1 MAGQIRLGP
10 PNLRGRSSTGEHPPC
25 KREMPVRF
33 RSVSTMPASSRRWA
47 QRTVNP
53 SSPDLGG
60 SIPLAGTKLDPAR
73 HSVSVR
79 RAVLETAR
87 CRFDS
92 CPGSHSTRS
101 APSWRATER
110 FAAIV
115 EPVRRLVA
123 NEEIAGAEPAG
134 RSRLPPACRSK
145 ADRPLDKGQ
154 TVERYHARR
163 PSGGR
168 RQRDEPSGCD
178 PELSRCESGR
188 SPQRFRAQGKTA
200 SRQLGV
206 LEVAG
211 ARPVFARVGQQ
222 QTASATWKRR
232 RCDSSRGHQAPVSDN
247 GSPRSW

>member
-1 MAGQIRLGP
+1 M
-10 PNLRGRSSTGEHPPC
+10 
-25 KREMPVRF
+25 VRF
-33 RSVSTMPASSRRWA
+33 H
-47 QRTVNP
+47 
-53 SSPDLGG
+53 SP
-60 SIPLAGTKLDPAR
+60 
-73 HSVSVR
+73 
-79 RAVLETAR
+79 
-87 CRFDS
+87 
-92 CPGSHSTRS
+92 
-101 APSWRATER
+101 APSLILPGTLYRYGELSLKQHAAGSTPALAATER

-134 RSRLPPACRSK
+134 RSNLPTACRSK

-206 LEVAG
+206 LEERRASRRSPTSLRPRRSTADRFRDMEETEVRPLSWAPDAG
-211 ARPVFARVGQQ
+211 VG
-222 QTASATWKRR
+222 
-232 RCDSSRGHQAPVSDN
+232 
-247 GSPRSW
+247 